1 MQGGATRESGV
12 SLGIGVAFMAMGI
25 FIALVSTVRYRTT
38 MRRLDADQF
47 KPAGPIVVIIGVM
60 AALFGVV
67 LAIYLIFTAQK
78 I

>member
-1 MQGGATRESGV
+1 MQGGAARESGV
-12 SLGIGVAFMAMGI
+12 SLAIGVAFMAMGI

>member
-1 MQGGATRESGV
+1 
-12 SLGIGVAFMAMGI
+12 
-25 FIALVSTVRYRTT
+25 

-47 KPAGPIVVIIGVM
+47 KPAGPIVVVIGVM

>member
-1 MQGGATRESGV
+1 MQGGATQESGV
-12 SLGIGVAFMAMGI
+12 SLLIGVAFMAMGI

-47 KPAGPIVVIIGVM
+47 KPAGPIVVVIGVM